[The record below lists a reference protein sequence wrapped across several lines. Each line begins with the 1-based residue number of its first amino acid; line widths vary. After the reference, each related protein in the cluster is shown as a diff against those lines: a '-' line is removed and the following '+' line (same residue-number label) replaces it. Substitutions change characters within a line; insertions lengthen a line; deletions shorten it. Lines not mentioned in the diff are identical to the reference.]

1 MSELSCRCTLML
13 VAQGFFFSEIPKL
26 GYGLVQTEGGPCGP
40 LASVNVC
47 VLTPVGTCCRLLD
60 DVFVL
65 CACQAYVIRNLL
77 FAGKAA
83 AQWDQV
89 PCRAISPPL
98 CVCCVCPALTKRRV
112 PRVPCSQ
119 PSSEAQCAAVCDALV
134 EILWQAR
141 AAGRPAVM
149 CVEGG
154 RRYVGRTG
162 AYKPDGFTEKLV
174 LYTATTRDKLAQLVR
189 SQLPV
194 VCNLCGCALTWFGI
208 GCQRCCWAC
217 ACCPQF
223 MKPDGR
229 GCCLFVYSV
238 MLTRTIEGIKSDM
251 DNMMG
256 EPATLIGAH
265 NYATQACPLLLLLRC

>member
-1 MSELSCRCTLML
+1 MPANWWWRTLATWRLSWRLHQWCGGRELSTPWRWSRLPRSDSGGGRSPTTSAPAFGASFTPTVEAASTTRGCNRCVLAPGPLSLQMSELSCRCTLML

-98 CVCCVCPALTKRRV
+98 CVCCVLRAHQAPRATPSLLAAFVRGPVCSGVRR
-112 PRVPCSQ
+112 
-119 PSSEAQCAAVCDALV
+119 
-134 EILWQAR
+134 
-141 AAGRPAVM
+141 AGRDPVASTCCGPPCRHV
-149 CVEGG
+149 C
-154 RRYVGRTG
+154 RRRT
-162 AYKPDGFTEKLV
+162 PL
-174 LYTATTRDKLAQLVR
+174 
-189 SQLPV
+189 
-194 VCNLCGCALTWFGI
+194 
-208 GCQRCCWAC
+208 
-217 ACCPQF
+217 
-223 MKPDGR
+223 R
-229 GCCLFVYSV
+229 G
-238 MLTRTIEGIKSDM
+238 
-251 DNMMG
+251 
-256 EPATLIGAH
+256 
-265 NYATQACPLLLLLRC
+265 